1 MKQPYIIY
9 IAGDLPLVASSHFQ
23 RTSDCK
29 YQWHSISWRESHQS
43 HPPFILNTPLS
54 VVPNGPE
61 YVIPSPTSTHH
72 GFWSCLYN
80 MNGGWDFR
88 SCMYTHVNATCIH
101 IVHIHMLSILY
112 IYIYYIIYIIY
123 IYYIYYIYILY
134 ILYICVYTY
143 VDMWHVCYTHN
154 VSMFVWCICISVCVC
169 GMSDVHLHTHGI
181 LSRWYI

>member
-88 SCMYTHVNATCIH
+88 CVCIH
-101 IVHIHMLSILY
+101 TWMQPVSISY
-112 IYIYYIIYIIY
+112 IYICYLYN
-123 IYYIYYIYILY
+123 IYYIYYILY
-134 ILYICVYTY
+134 ILYILYIYVYIYICRYVTCVLYP
-143 VDMWHVCYTHN
+143 
-154 VSMFVWCICISVCVC
+154 
-169 GMSDVHLHTHGI
+169 
-181 LSRWYI
+181 